1 MEAKKQNIIII
12 VLAVLTVALIVLLAV
27 FRIPQRSVAKL
38 SAMSDQK
45 KVNVYEEKIDIDGL
59 EKPFTIFFVA
69 DAHLC
74 LCDERDEECMDY
86 CESRYVDFMR
96 DSMGS
101 EENFSLVMDYVKK
114 QNPDLVIFGGDIVDE
129 ATLASI
135 EYFEKEKNKLKCPSY
150 LLMGNHDLLFNGEML
165 SGEEA
170 EEIRKRYDFI
180 RTDNNGYNI
189 VKYDEFNILLADD
202 YNNQVCDNIGDA
214 IEELEK
220 EQKSVIIAQHVP
232 FVPTYGESDLLL
244 RTNDMWGCA
253 YLDYSRVLMGEHAN
267 LPNENTSKLIDFVSK
282 KDGLCDLILAGHI
295 HFYHRDYMSEKTVQ
309 TVTAPAFERGVIKIT
324 LY

>member
-12 VLAVLTVALIVLLAV
+12 VLAVLIVALIVLLAV

-38 SAMSDQK
+38 SSISDQK

-101 EENFSLVMDYVKK
+101 EENFSLVMDYVKR

-129 ATLASI
+129 AIRSA
-135 EYFEKEKNKLKCPSY
+135 EKKTISHFFDVVLN
-150 LLMGNHDLLFNGEML
+150 
-165 SGEEA
+165 
-170 EEIRKRYDFI
+170 KRYDEEDMI
-180 RTDNNGYNI
+180 
-189 VKYDEFNILLADD
+189 ILT
-202 YNNQVCDNIGDA
+202 
-214 IEELEK
+214 EK
-220 EQKSVIIAQHVP
+220 
-232 FVPTYGESDLLL
+232 D
-244 RTNDMWGCA
+244 
-253 YLDYSRVLMGEHAN
+253 
-267 LPNENTSKLIDFVSK
+267 
-282 KDGLCDLILAGHI
+282 
-295 HFYHRDYMSEKTVQ
+295 
-309 TVTAPAFERGVIKIT
+309 FERADHK
-324 LY
+324 